1 MYRQFDNLVN
11 RLYKIALI
19 DYDGVLINYSISRK
33 ISEKSFEYA
42 ISKGEE
48 KFGVVFPSEFRQYS
62 YSNLN
67 KLRREYPEIFSYYLR
82 HVEDIIKSD
91 KSIRIEKKRMDAILK
106 FVDEKCK
113 PDEKVVITA
122 NFAAEV
128 MLNALGYYDMKVIIV
143 DGENYISTKS
153 KAIRNL
159 REEKKREKGEVDV
172 VYIGDTFE
180 DALISVIS
188 GAKFI
193 DVRRILN
200 EIEKDLYNFRGEENI
215 IYSTM
220 PNLTGS
226 LSKINQNI
234 TFGGVNDE

>member
-1 MYRQFDNLVN
+1 MDRQFDNLAN
-11 RLYKIALI
+11 RPHKIAAI
-19 DYDGVLINYSISRK
+19 DYDGVLMRSSTSRK

-48 KFGVVFPSEFRQYS
+48 KFGVLFPSEFRQYS

-67 KLRREYPEIFSYYLR
+67 KLRREYPEIFSYYLK

-91 KSIRIEKKRMDAILK
+91 ESIRREKRRMDAILK
-106 FVDEKCK
+106 FVDERCK
-113 PDEKVVITA
+113 PDEKVVVTA

-128 MLNALGYYDMKVIIV
+128 MLNALGYRDMKVIIV
-143 DGENYISTKS
+143 DGENYINAKS
-153 KAIRNL
+153 EAIRNL
-159 REEKKREKGEVDV
+159 REERKREKGEVDV
-172 VYIGDTFE
+172 VYIADTFE

-200 EIEKDLYNFRGEENI
+200 EIEKNLYNFLEDGNT
-215 IYSTM
+215 IYPTIS
-220 PNLTGS
+220 NLTRN
-226 LSKINQNI
+226 LSEINQNI
-234 TFGGVNDE
+234 TFGDVNDE

>member
-1 MYRQFDNLVN
+1 
-11 RLYKIALI
+11 
-19 DYDGVLINYSISRK
+19 LINPSTSRE

-42 ISKGEE
+42 ISKGKE

-67 KLRREYPEIFSYYLR
+67 KLRREYPEIFSYYLK

-91 KSIRIEKKRMDAILK
+91 EYIRREKRRMDAILK
-106 FVDEKCK
+106 FVDERCK
-113 PDEKVVITA
+113 PDEKVVVTA

-128 MLNALGYYDMKVIIV
+128 MLNALGYYMKVIIV
-143 DGENYISTKS
+143 DGENYINAKS
-153 KAIRNL
+153 EAIRNL
-159 REEKKREKGEVDV
+159 REERKREKGEVDV
-172 VYIGDTFE
+172 VYIADTFE

-200 EIEKDLYNFRGEENI
+200 EIEKNLYNFPEDGNT
-215 IYSTM
+215 IYPPIS
-220 PNLTGS
+220 NLTKN
-226 LSKINQNI
+226 LSETNQNI
-234 TFGGVNDE
+234 TFGDVNDE